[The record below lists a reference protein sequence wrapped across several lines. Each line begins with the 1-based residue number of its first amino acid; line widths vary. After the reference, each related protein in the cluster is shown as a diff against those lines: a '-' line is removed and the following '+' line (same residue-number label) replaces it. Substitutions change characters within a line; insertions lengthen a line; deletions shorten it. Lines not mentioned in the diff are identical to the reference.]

1 MLALI
6 ATRLLQAIPVL
17 LVVGTISFVLFA
29 FVGDPVSIVLGQNHT
44 EAQRLATIQL
54 LGLDRPLFIQAAR
67 YLWAVLHGEFGI
79 SYRLAQPVSRLIAQR
94 LPATVELALTA
105 SFIAIAIGVPMG
117 VYTGINRDTPFSRLF
132 LAASLIGVSLPA
144 FLVGI
149 LLILIFS
156 VDLNWLPSFGRGDV
170 VSIGSWWTTGFATWS
185 GIRALILPSI
195 TLGLFQTTLISRLV
209 RAEILD
215 VLRTDYIRFA
225 RARGLTNRSIYFV
238 HALRNTLVPVI
249 TIVGLQFGGLV
260 AFSLVTETVFQWPGM
275 GLLLVQSVAVADI
288 PVMSAY
294 LLLISLVFLTI
305 NLAVDLLCYMVD
317 PRLRTGGRNE

>member
-1 MLALI
+1 
-6 ATRLLQAIPVL
+6 
-17 LVVGTISFVLFA
+17 VLFA